1 MIQQL
6 LKADTRAC
14 HEELEGLMYTKEI
27 MEGNLSLIQYGQ
39 LIVTNYRVTAAYEQ
53 AIVNALDPL
62 ISSRIDLARRRKV
75 DALLVDLLEAAIDV
89 RTLTVPPEIPVEW
102 NDQFILGCLYVLEG
116 ATLGGSF
123 IYKKLKN
130 NPELAMLP
138 LNFNYYQI
146 YRQSLIPNWNQF
158 VLVLNEQP
166 LPGYQEVLA
175 GAKFMF
181 RQFKLVH
188 GQEI

>member
-1 MIQQL
+1 MIQQQ

-39 LIVTNYRVTAAYEQ
+39 LIVTNYRVTAGYEQ
-53 AIVNALDPL
+53 AIVNVLDPL

-89 RTLTVPPEIPVEW
+89 RTLTVPTEVPVEW
-102 NDQFILGCLYVLEG
+102 NDRFILGCLYVLEG

-138 LNFNYYQI
+138 LNFNYYQV

-166 LPGYQEVLA
+166 QSGYQEILD